1 MEWLSTAS
9 LNAQNDS
16 ILSTESQAPNKADRR
31 QIDHLKKEN
40 KKKEK
45 GKKKRKKY
53 QNIDKTY
60 KYRQKILTRYTKG
73 VRGFFSEKFSLEDKL
88 F

>member
-1 MEWLSTAS
+1 MLKMIQS
-9 LNAQNDS
+9 LVQS
-16 ILSTESQAPNKADRR
+16 HRPQTR
-31 QIDHLKKEN
+31 QIDGRSITLKKKTRK
-40 KKKEK
+40 KKKE
-45 GKKKRKKY
+45 KKKRKKY

-60 KYRQKILTRYTKG
+60 KYRQKIITRYTKG

>member
-1 MEWLSTAS
+1 MEWLSIAS

-45 GKKKRKKY
+45 GKKKGKNIKKLTR
-53 QNIDKTY
+53 Q
-60 KYRQKILTRYTKG
+60 KYRQKIITRYTKG
-73 VRGFFSEKFSLEDKL
+73 VRGFFSEKFSLGDKL